1 MIEEEGDSRWTVIF
15 LILFLSL
22 SVSLFFHHTVLLRL
36 SLYLSLSHSL
46 SLSVPL
52 FLSLSVSLSLPLT
65 IIHFSFL
72 HLHSLSLS
80 LSNPSH
86 SFLESP
92 IGRFDSFVPFTDYS
106 SEQGPRTER
115 SFLQIEL
122 AQSHESSCYCPYLP
136 HCHFLP
142 RYVRAEF
149 VSLHVS
155 VLFPPYFFIFL

>member
-1 MIEEEGDSRWTVIF
+1 MLFRSGDSRWTVIF

-36 SLYLSLSHSL
+36 SLYLTLSFSSSHNHS
-46 SLSVPL
+46 
-52 FLSLSVSLSLPLT
+52 F
-65 IIHFSFL
+65 FSSAFT
-72 HLHSLSLS
+72 
-80 LSNPSH
+80 
-86 SFLESP
+86 FLESP

-106 SEQGPRTER
+106 SEQGPRTKR
-115 SFLQIEL
+115 SFLQIKL
-122 AQSHESSCYCPYLP
+122 AQSYESSCYCPYLP

-155 VLFPPYFFIFL
+155 VLFTQHSFIFL